1 MKKSTQNDFDF
12 EMINLDE
19 TAGWSQLEVEAALN
33 EQVDTKDN
41 VFQGEITY
49 EEEFYDEN
57 TMELDAYA
65 VEVAAQES
73 YEEYEEGAEYY
84 EEDTEYYEEGEYES
98 EEYYEEEYYED
109 GYYEETPVVAPKK
122 KTSKSANSSKKGKSS
137 KSGKPSSKGGSSS
150 KSSKKGKKSKKK
162 ETIWD
167 KVAASFREMTVLEDR
182 KSVV

>member
-33 EQVDTKDN
+33 EQTTAKDN

-73 YEEYEEGAEYY
+73 YEEYEEGVEYY

-109 GYYEETPVVAPKK
+109 GYYEEAPVVAPKK
-122 KTSKSANSSKKGKSS
+122 KTSKSASSSKKGISS
-137 KSGKPSSKGGSSS
+137 LV
-150 KSSKKGKKSKKK
+150 
-162 ETIWD
+162 T
-167 KVAASFREMTVLEDR
+167 
-182 KSVV
+182 